1 MASVALYL
9 RTNSCN
15 PAYTGVPYRGTG
27 KYSDCLLLLFPR
39 YCTSPHLLRH
49 RLLMCGTGRLSVRL
63 HSFWLFVQHGCSRFH
78 TGHPVD
84 NSSVVLLWL
93 FTVVTVS
100 SGYNAFKHFQ
110 PFLYFLFVRFSI
122 S

>member
-1 MASVALYL
+1 MASATLYL

-49 RLLMCGTGRLSVRL
+49 RLLMCGTGRLYVRS
-63 HSFWLFVQHGCSRFH
+63 HSFWLFARHGCSRFH

-84 NSSVVLLWL
+84 NSSVCRDGFGHSSPLSQACFRQLDEGYPASSR
-93 FTVVTVS
+93 TV
-100 SGYNAFKHFQ
+100 
-110 PFLYFLFVRFSI
+110 PI
-122 S
+122 